1 MPSVITFA
9 VSVAFVAGPSSA
21 WAETGVSPNAIVFGH
36 AFILQGPL
44 AAFSEA
50 SRQRGVHGHKI
61 RLISVDDS
69 YRPSKSIAA
78 TRRLIEVDKS
88 LTLIGAGGTPTAVAA
103 RPIAVA
109 TRVPGIAASTD
120 ATVPHN
126 PKRDS
131 VTDSCASC
139 DAETG
144 GASDMGAVTSRTAR
158 SRRSTG

>member
-1 MPSVITFA
+1 MPSVIAFA
-9 VSVAFVAGPSSA
+9 VSVAFVAGPSAA
-21 WAETGVSPNAIVFGH
+21 WVEIGVSPNAIVFGQ
-36 AFILQGPL
+36 ASILQGPL

-50 SRQRGVHGHKI
+50 SRQRLHGHQI
-61 RLISVDDS
+61 RLISVDDG
-69 YRPSKSIAA
+69 YQPSKSIAA